1 MNNLIVGLTGQTG
14 AGKSTVAG
22 FALAMGCRI
31 IDCDLVAREALSP
44 GSDCLKRLSE
54 LFGSDIID
62 ENGCCRRSLLAER
75 AFSDK
80 KKTELLNS
88 VTHPWIIR
96 RSQEYIEKYSMDFDG
111 VIILDAPL
119 LYESGGD
126 VLCSKVIAVTAPLDV
141 RLERIMNRDGISRE
155 HAMLR
160 INAQKDDEFY
170 TSRADYVV
178 DGSQGLEQVGESI
191 RSIFQKINGRGVK

>member
-191 RSIFQKINGRGVK
+191 RSIFQKINGRGAK